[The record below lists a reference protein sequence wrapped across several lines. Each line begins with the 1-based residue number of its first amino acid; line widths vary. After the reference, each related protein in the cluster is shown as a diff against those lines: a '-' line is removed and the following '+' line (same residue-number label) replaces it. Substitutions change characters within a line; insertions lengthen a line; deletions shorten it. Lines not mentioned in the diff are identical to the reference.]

1 MHDNKLPT
9 ISDKIKRIN
18 EIVAGMN
25 SNIEFFSKTHQVF
38 EENVEKKLAFENNI
52 NYFYG
57 LFFERCA
64 IYKSFILQ
72 KIKLYELDYDK
83 VFLNINLI
91 HSIRTYKNHTLNNN
105 NKEDKKKIICV
116 EEWHYN
122 LTGSKEIGDSKY
134 CIERAI
140 DLNSKADTIL
150 NSILKCVEKI
160 DIDKERRNDIIG
172 EMLILKR
179 EYLPDHDIEKYF
191 NKTLNKV
198 GIVSDAKKLTKI
210 YGCKIREKIKLNS
223 GNTKIENIELW
234 IEDILFSEKIVYC
247 PLGADRI
254 MSEFGLEAGKEVGKL
269 KEIAVEL
276 YNKNKFQ
283 SEEELLNQLKERL
296 NQLKELINKIC

>member
-38 EENVEKKLAFENNI
+38 EENVEKELAFENNI

-83 VFLNINLI
+83 VFSNIKLI
-91 HSIRTYKNHTLNNN
+91 HSIRTYKNHTLNSNNREDN
-105 NKEDKKKIICV
+105 NKIILV

-122 LTGSKEIGDSKY
+122 LTGSKKISDSKY
-134 CIERAI
+134 CIERAR
-140 DLNSKADTIL
+140 DLNSKAEIIL
-150 NSILKCVEKI
+150 DSILKCVENI
-160 DIDKERRNDIIG
+160 DIDKERRNDIIE
-172 EMLILKR
+172 EMLILKKK
-179 EYLPDHDIEKYF
+179 YLPDYIIEEYF

-198 GIVSDAKKLTKI
+198 GMELDAKKLTKI
-210 YGCKIREKIKLNS
+210 YGCKIREKIELNS
-223 GNTKIENIELW
+223 ENIKIESIELW
-234 IEDILFSEKIVYC
+234 IEDILFSEKIVCC

-276 YNKNKFQ
+276 YNKNKFL
-283 SEEELLNQLKERL
+283 SEEELLDQLKEF
-296 NQLKELINKIC
+296 INETCQI

>member
-1 MHDNKLPT
+1 
-9 ISDKIKRIN
+9 
-18 EIVAGMN
+18 MN

-38 EENVEKKLAFENNI
+38 EENVEKELAFENNI

-72 KIKLYELDYDK
+72 KIKLYKLDYDK

-105 NKEDKKKIICV
+105 NKEDEKKIICV

-122 LTGSKEIGDSKY
+122 LTGSKEISDSKY
-134 CIERAI
+134 SIERAI
-140 DLNSKADTIL
+140 DLNSKADIIL

-160 DIDKERRNDIIG
+160 DIDKERRNDIIE

-179 EYLPDHDIEKYF
+179 EYLPDYIIEEYF

-198 GIVSDAKKLTKI
+198 GIVLDAKKLTKI

-223 GNTKIENIELW
+223 ENTKIENIELW
-234 IEDILFSEKIVYC
+234 IEDILFLEKIVCC

-269 KEIAVEL
+269 KEIAVKL
-276 YNKNKFQ
+276 YNKNKFL

>member
-38 EENVEKKLAFENNI
+38 EENVEKELAFENNI

-140 DLNSKADTIL
+140 DLKSKADIIL

-160 DIDKERRNDIIG
+160 DIDKERRNDIIE

-179 EYLPDHDIEKYF
+179 EYLPDYDIEKYF

-223 GNTKIENIELW
+223 ENTKTENIELW

-276 YNKNKFQ
+276 YNKNKFL
-283 SEEELLNQLKERL
+283 SEEELL

>member
-38 EENVEKKLAFENNI
+38 EENVKKELAFENNI

-105 NKEDKKKIICV
+105 NIEDKKKIICV

-122 LTGSKEIGDSKY
+122 LTGSKKISDSKY

-140 DLNSKADTIL
+140 DLNSKADIIL

-160 DIDKERRNDIIG
+160 DTDIDKERRNDIIE
-172 EMLILKR
+172 EMLILKNK
-179 EYLPDHDIEKYF
+179 YLPDYIIEEYF

-198 GIVSDAKKLTKI
+198 GMELDAQKLTKK
-210 YGCKIREKIKLNS
+210 YGCKIREKIELNS
-223 GNTKIENIELW
+223 ENTKIESIELW
-234 IEDILFSEKIVYC
+234 IEDILFSEKIVCC
-247 PLGADRI
+247 PLGAERI
-254 MSEFGLEAGKEVGKL
+254 MSEFGLKQGKEVGKL
-269 KEIAVEL
+269 KDIAVKL
-276 YNKNKFQ
+276 FNKNKFL
-283 SEEELLNQLKERL
+283 SEEELLDQLKES
-296 NQLKELINKIC
+296 INETC